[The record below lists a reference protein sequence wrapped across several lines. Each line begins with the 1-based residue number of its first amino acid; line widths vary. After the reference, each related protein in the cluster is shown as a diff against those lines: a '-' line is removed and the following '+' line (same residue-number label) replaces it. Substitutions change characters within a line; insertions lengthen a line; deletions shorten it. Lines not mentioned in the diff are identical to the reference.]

1 MKINVYNMRYSSER
15 RGITI
20 YLLPTFQLIFNE
32 YGECYNPNWQLNIR
46 FIWFML
52 SIYSSKNGRAF
63 KKWFRNEEEK

>member
-32 YGECYNPNWQLNIR
+32 YGECYNPNW
-46 FIWFML
+46 
-52 SIYSSKNGRAF
+52 
-63 KKWFRNEEEK
+63 